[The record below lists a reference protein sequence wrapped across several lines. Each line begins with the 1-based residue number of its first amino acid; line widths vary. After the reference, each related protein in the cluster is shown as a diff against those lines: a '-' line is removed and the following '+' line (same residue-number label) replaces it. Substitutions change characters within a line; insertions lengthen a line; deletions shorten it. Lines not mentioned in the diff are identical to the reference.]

1 MASESDSNAEY
12 LFTMRVHGFYHYLLS
27 PSGADLHSAAEPTL
41 GGKLLYAGELDGDCR
56 ALIVA
61 ANIAGAASLCAT
73 SCPDA
78 QKQAIRDGVIDFLV
92 ISLDEALRV
101 LKNEIRKRE
110 TVAVCVAFPPQ
121 KLESEMLERGVL
133 PDLLRPGAD
142 SSEHHRELHLR
153 QPSPEVSD
161 PMAAIALVVWSAAT
175 APAQWL
181 SKRDAIALDCL
192 PPDAGAARRWVRLGP
207 RYLGRLAK
215 GMRLL
220 TRDREFASTFIERV
234 RAAFRAGEI
243 RVPVE
248 IGVSFPGGNDEHHFI
263 SNESA
268 LARDQQ

>member
-12 LFTMRVHGFYHYLLS
+12 LFTMRVHGFYHHLLS
-27 PSGADLHSAAEPTL
+27 SSGADLHSATEPTL
-41 GGKLLYAGELDGDCR
+41 GGKLLFAGELDGDCR

-73 SCPDA
+73 SGSEA

-92 ISLDEALRV
+92 TSLDEALRI

-121 KLESEMLERGVL
+121 ELESEMLERGVL

-142 SSEHHRELHLR
+142 SSEHDRELHLR

-161 PMAAIALVVWSAAT
+161 PVAATALVVWSVAA

-181 SKRDAIALDCL
+181 PKLDVIALDCL
-192 PPDAGAARRWVRLGP
+192 PPNAGAARRWVRLAP
-207 RYLGRLAK
+207 SYLGRLAK
-215 GMRLL
+215 GVRLL
-220 TRDREFASTFIERV
+220 PHDREFASTFIERV
-234 RAAFRAGEI
+234 RAAFEAGGI
-243 RVPVE
+243 AVPVE
-248 IGVSFPGGNDEHHFI
+248 IRVSFPGGNDEYHFTP
-263 SNESA
+263 SESA
-268 LARDQQ
+268 PVPDQR